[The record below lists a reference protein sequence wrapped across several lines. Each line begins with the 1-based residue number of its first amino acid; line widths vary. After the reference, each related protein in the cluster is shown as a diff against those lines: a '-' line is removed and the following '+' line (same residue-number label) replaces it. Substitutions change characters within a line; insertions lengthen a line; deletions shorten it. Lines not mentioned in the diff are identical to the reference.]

1 MTEHYPLPQ
10 HAAYI
15 WDNGQSIMIGFP
27 PLPGQTKGHSIAIA
41 LERCEVHLTDG
52 GSVPASQSGFALLL
66 RLLRERASVDFTGR
80 IGSQGEQTQDQ
91 CDRAMRK
98 HIAALSGAR
107 AEELRVERAE
117 ALAMLEEIGL

>member
-27 PLPGQTKGHSIAIA
+27 PLPGQTKGHSIAIP
-41 LERCEVHLTDG
+41 LDRCEVVLTDG

-66 RLLRERASVDFTGR
+66 RLLRERASAPGAR
-80 IGSQGEQTQDQ
+80 IAAPGELTQDQ
-91 CDRAMRK
+91 CDRAMRA
-98 HIAALSGAR
+98 HISALSSAR
-107 AEELRVERAE
+107 AEELRLERIE